1 MSVLR
6 KIQQRKNRRAVR
18 VRASIRACS
27 SLPRVSV
34 HRTLKQIYAQII
46 DDASHATVAS
56 VSSLELKN
64 ISGDKKMVAHAVGKE
79 LAQRAKEKGIASAVF
94 DRGSFLYH
102 GRIKALADG
111 LREGGLTI

>member
-1 MSVLR
+1 VSVLR

-18 VRASIRACS
+18 VRASLREHS

-34 HRTLKQIYAQII
+34 HRTLNQIYAQLI
-46 DDASHATVAS
+46 DDSASKTMVS
-56 VSSLELKN
+56 FSSLELEN
-64 ISGDKKMVAHAVGKE
+64 VSGDKKTVAHAVGKE
-79 LAQRAKEKGIASAVF
+79 LAQRAIAKGIASAVL

-102 GRIKALADG
+102 GRVKALAEG

>member
-27 SLPRVSV
+27 TLPRISV

-46 DDASHATVAS
+46 DDSARKTMVSF
-56 VSSLELKN
+56 SSLELKN
-64 ISGDKKMVAHAVGKE
+64 VSGDKKAIAHAVGKE
-79 LAQRAKEKGIASAVF
+79 LAQRAKDKGIASAVF

-102 GRIKALADG
+102 GRVKALADG

>member
-6 KIQQRKNRRAVR
+6 KIQQRKARRAER
-18 VRASIRACS
+18 VRTIIRARS
-27 SLPRVSV
+27 SMPRVSV

-46 DDASHATVAS
+46 DDAVSKTLVS
-56 VSSLELKN
+56 FSSLELKN
-64 ISGDKKMVAHAVGKE
+64 ITGDKRTIAHAVGKE
-79 LAQRAKEKGIASAVF
+79 LAERAKAKGIESAVF

-102 GRIKALADG
+102 GRVKALAEG

>member
-6 KIQQRKNRRAVR
+6 KIEQRKTRRAVR

-46 DDASHATVAS
+46 DDSARKTVVS
-56 VSSLELKN
+56 FSSLELKN
-64 ISGDKKMVAHAVGKE
+64 VPGDKKTIAHAVGKE
-79 LAQRAKEKGIASAVF
+79 LAQRAKDKGIASAVF

-102 GRIKALADG
+102 GRVKALADG
-111 LREGGLTI
+111 LRDGGLTI

>member
-18 VRASIRACS
+18 VRTSIRACS

-34 HRTLKQIYAQII
+34 HRTLNQIYAQII
-46 DDASHATVAS
+46 DDSANATMVS
-56 VSSLELKN
+56 FSSLELKN
-64 ISGDKKMVAHAVGKE
+64 VSGDKKTIAHAVGKE
-79 LAQRAKEKGIASAVF
+79 LAQRAQAKGIASAVF

-102 GRIKALADG
+102 GRVKALADG

>member
-27 SLPRVSV
+27 TLPRISV

-46 DDASHATVAS
+46 DDSARITMVSF
-56 VSSLELKN
+56 SSLELKN
-64 ISGDKKMVAHAVGKE
+64 VSGDKTAIAHAVGKE
-79 LAQRAKEKGIASAVF
+79 LAQRAKDKGIASAVF

-102 GRIKALADG
+102 GRVKALADG

>member
-18 VRASIRACS
+18 VRTSLRACS

-34 HRTLKQIYAQII
+34 HRTLNQIYAQII
-46 DDASHATVAS
+46 DDSANKTVVS
-56 VSSLELKN
+56 FSSLELKN
-64 ISGDKKMVAHAVGKE
+64 ITGDKKTIAHAVGKE
-79 LAQRAKEKGIASAVF
+79 LAQRAQAKGVASAVF

-102 GRIKALADG
+102 GRVKALADG